1 MKFHN
6 AYASANNQSF
16 IHKNV
21 LHNSMLVSW
30 TQIMGIRNMV
40 IKGIE
45 KLEIL
50 VEKYLIL
57 PVRVLV
63 EAVHLI

>member
-1 MKFHN
+1 
-6 AYASANNQSF
+6 
-16 IHKNV
+16 
-21 LHNSMLVSW
+21 
-30 TQIMGIRNMV
+30 MV

-57 PVRVLV
+57 PVRVLM
-63 EAVHLI
+63 EAVYLI

>member
-6 AYASANNQSF
+6 AYANTNNQSS

-21 LHNSMLVSW
+21 LHKSMLVSW

-50 VEKYLIL
+50 LEKYLIL
-57 PVRVLV
+57 PVRVLLEDV
-63 EAVHLI
+63 YLI

>member
-6 AYASANNQSF
+6 AYASTNNQSF
-16 IHKNV
+16 THKNV

-30 TQIMGIRNMV
+30 TQIMGIWNMV

-50 VEKYLIL
+50 VEKCLIL
-57 PVRVLV
+57 PVRVLL
-63 EAVHLI
+63 EAVYLI